1 MGILKKITPPAFSAG
16 VDEVGRG
23 ALAGPV
29 LAGAVV
35 IDPEILISG
44 LKDSKKC
51 SPRKRELLARE
62 IKKSALAWGI
72 GSASS
77 AEIDSLNIL
86 RASHLAMQRA
96 VAAMSFVP
104 KCIYV
109 DGHLVPEFDVP
120 AFSVIKGDDRVDV
133 ISAGAIIAKVE
144 RDRIMR
150 ELDIKHPGFGWSQN
164 KGYPTKAHLQALV
177 KNGPVAD
184 HRITFKPV
192 KDNLTVGVQSTK
204 RSS

>member
-1 MGILKKITPPAFSAG
+1 MKRLEKILPPVFSAG

-35 IDPEILISG
+35 LDPEIPILG

-51 SPRKRELLARE
+51 SPRKREMLASE
-62 IKKSALAWGI
+62 IKESALAWGI

-77 AEIDSLNIL
+77 IEIDSLNIL

-96 VAAMSFVP
+96 VAAMSFIPV
-104 KCIYV
+104 CIYV

-144 RDRIMR
+144 RDRIMS
-150 ELDIKHPGFGWSQN
+150 ELDILHPGFGWRQN
-164 KGYPTKAHLQALV
+164 KGYPTKAHLRALV
-177 KNGPVAD
+177 KTGPVAD
-184 HRITFKPV
+184 HRMTFKPV
-192 KDNLTVGVQSTK
+192 KDNLTVGVRSTK